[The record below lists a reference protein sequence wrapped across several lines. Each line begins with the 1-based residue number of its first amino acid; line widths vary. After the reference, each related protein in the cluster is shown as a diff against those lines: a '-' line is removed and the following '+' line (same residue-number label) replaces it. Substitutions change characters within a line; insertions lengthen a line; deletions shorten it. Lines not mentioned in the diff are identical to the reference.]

1 MDDFPV
7 CPDGLFPV
15 DFDAIVR
22 EGRAG
27 QHFQVRILQFGRW
40 NRLHYVLMV
49 ILQDLVVSP
58 YIIYTVYT
66 DYMIWPFDTSKNGQT
81 VIDHFVFW
89 NAGQSF
95 FLAQA
100 HPSGAVFVDAF
111 CDVVVVVHVPCC
123 RERVAKGIF
132 NFIAGDDRRC
142 GEGSFQV
149 PVELDCS
156 CVEDVSGDAIGVAEI
171 FE

>member
-1 MDDFPV
+1 
-7 CPDGLFPV
+7 
-15 DFDAIVR
+15 
-22 EGRAG
+22 
-27 QHFQVRILQFGRW
+27 
-40 NRLHYVLMV
+40 MV

-66 DYMIWPFDTSKNGQT
+66 DYMIWPFDTSKNGQM
-81 VIDHFVFW
+81 VIDHFVFR

-171 FE
+171 FK